1 MYEVIHFFTDL
12 QDNEFPYN
20 PGDIFPRDGM
30 EVSEER
36 LAELSGSKN
45 KQNKPLI
52 KKIAEEEKNEPEDD
66 GQYEPLPFPDDA
78 PKYTKSEINRMST
91 TDLQN
96 LAASMGVEGAFD
108 MTGADLKRR
117 LIADLGL

>member
-1 MYEVIHFFTDL
+1 MIRFFTDL
-12 QDNEFPYN
+12 QDNEYPYN
-20 PGDIFPRDGM
+20 PGDIFPREGM
-30 EVSEER
+30 TVTKER
-36 LAELSGSKN
+36 FAELAGSEN
-45 KQNKPLI
+45 KQCTPLI
-52 KKIAEEEKNEPEDD
+52 KKIQEDD

-96 LAASMGVEGAFD
+96 LAASMGVEGAFE

-117 LIADLGL
+117 LIADMGL